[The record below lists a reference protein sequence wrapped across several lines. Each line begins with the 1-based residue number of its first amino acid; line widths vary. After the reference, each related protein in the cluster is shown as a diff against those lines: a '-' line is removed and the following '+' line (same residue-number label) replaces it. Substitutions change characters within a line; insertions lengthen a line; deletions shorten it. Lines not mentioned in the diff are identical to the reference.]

1 MRLSEFMTIALP
13 RAIELYFSS
22 ENEHDP
28 ALLDRCVAVDA
39 VVHDERKTIRG
50 LQAIK
55 AWRAETG
62 KKYRHTVQPVTVSER
77 DGAIVV
83 TGKVT
88 GNFPGSP
95 IDLDHAFRLEGG
107 KIATLDIG

>member
-1 MRLSEFMTIALP
+1 MTIALP
-13 RAIELYFSS
+13 RPIELYFSS
-22 ENEHDP
+22 ENAHDP
-28 ALLDRCVAVDA
+28 ALLDQCVAADA
-39 VVHDERKTIRG
+39 VVRDEHKTISG

-55 AWRAETG
+55 AWRVETG
-62 KKYRHTVQPVTVSER
+62 KKYGHTVQPVTASER

-95 IDLDHAFRLEGG
+95 IDLDHTFRLEGG
-107 KIATLDIG
+107 KIVTLDIG